1 MPSTGNGAKIGG
13 IGVAADDDDLGQP
26 VGIVEAELHRD
37 LAAHR
42 VADDVRLV
50 DAERRHEAV
59 EDAGVVLEPRLGQ
72 HDLVA
77 LAVLRHV
84 VKHDAELFR
93 KRRRR

>member
-1 MPSTGNGAKIGG
+1 MPSTGNGVKIGG
-13 IGVAADDDDLGQP
+13 TGVLPMMTTLGQA

-59 EDAGVVLEPRLGQ
+59 EDARVVLEPRLGQ
-72 HDLVA
+72 HDLVRSCRIA
-77 LAVLRHV
+77 AC
-84 VKHDAELFR
+84 R
-93 KRRRR
+93 KG